1 VLDANN
7 QKVTSFYTTDSSPEP
22 PCIFDLYKVHLYEPT
37 FENGIMLMTFDT
49 EGVVNDFC
57 RNIEGDSIL
66 FKEDLAI
73 GQMSRTVTTTQISE
87 EYDVS

>member
-1 VLDANN
+1 
-7 QKVTSFYTTDSSPEP
+7 
-22 PCIFDLYKVHLYEPT
+22 
-37 FENGIMLMTFDT
+37 MLMTFDT

-66 FKEDLAI
+66 LKEDLAI
-73 GQMSRTVTTTQISE
+73 GQMSGTVTTTKISE